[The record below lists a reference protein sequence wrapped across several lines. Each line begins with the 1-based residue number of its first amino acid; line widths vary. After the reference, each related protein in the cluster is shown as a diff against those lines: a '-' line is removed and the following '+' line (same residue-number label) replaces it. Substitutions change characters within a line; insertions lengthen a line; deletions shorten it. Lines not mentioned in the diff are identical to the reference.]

1 MSTPKPQPLDIAIIG
16 LSACFPGAKDV
27 QAYWRNILGKVDSVA
42 DADPEWVG
50 PYFEASVNGS
60 ASADDRI
67 YTTKGGFLRD
77 LAQVDPQSFGVM
89 PNVAAG
95 SDPDHLLALQFA
107 RDALAD
113 SGYLDKP
120 FNRQRA
126 GVILGRGTY
135 GNKALGSSMSR
146 SLFLDQAMDFVRAL
160 RPDFEEHE
168 VKALQAVL
176 KTQLMPFQAEHIGV
190 LTPNV
195 IAGLIANRLDLMGPS
210 CIVDAA
216 CASTLIAVEQA
227 VRELESGR
235 CDLMITGGIHAHTP
249 PQIFIQFCRINALSR
264 DKIRPFQKGSEGT
277 LLGEGVG
284 LMVLKRRADAEADG
298 DRIYA
303 VIRGIGT
310 ASDGKAKGL
319 LAPRLEGEVMAVRRA
334 YESSGIDPDTVDL
347 IEAHGTG
354 TSIGDRTEIES
365 LNTVFG
371 GRGPGPQIG
380 ITAVKSMIGHCMP
393 ASGAAALIKTAL
405 ALHHKVLP
413 PTLCDEPDPT
423 LGLDKTPFYL
433 NTETRPWVH
442 GKPHPRR
449 TGVNAF
455 GFGGINSH
463 FILEEYVAAP
473 ALVGDHKPHSPRPM
487 AALHG
492 PANSELIVLAAE
504 SAIALAAKARHAL
517 AHLQGAAPV
526 TLDEIALA
534 ASIEALGTHRLAIVA
549 SDAADLIK
557 KLDTAI
563 EKLVDV
569 DLAPFKTRNGIHYGA
584 GAAPGKLC
592 LLFPGEGSQYP
603 DMLGDLAVNFP
614 AVRDWFDFIE
624 HNAIARGS
632 PPRAQVLFPAPNGLD
647 AGQRSALEDRLYEM
661 DIAAESV
668 FAANMG
674 LHALFTQLGF
684 APDALLGHSTGENS
698 ALTAAAVNKVRSR
711 SEIAR
716 IITDLNAIYRKLE
729 AAGQIAEGTL
739 LTVGGLSAELRSAL
753 LQQLKAP
760 GSAVQLAM
768 DNCPNQLVL
777 FGSSEA
783 TGLLKEELSAA
794 GALCALLPFG
804 RAYHTPLFRPLADA
818 FRAYFAGLEVGPAS
832 TALYSA
838 CSAGPFPADADGI
851 RELCCAQWQNPVR
864 FTETI
869 ERLYADGVRVFLE
882 IGPSGNLT
890 SFVGDTL
897 KGKPDVLALAS
908 NNRRKSGVAQL
919 HATLAQ
925 LFVAGVPFA
934 PQALF
939 TQRAIAPLALMTAP
953 RAAGKPR
960 LQLKLITPT
969 LTLPEAFRKPLP
981 KLVERA
987 VETVKLP
994 AASPALATLSAM
1006 PTSTISSD
1014 PRMAALKAHFSLM
1027 QEFLDSQA
1035 RVLGLATNAASAPVQ
1050 ATSSK
1055 PLAVFPMLGTVIEET
1070 TTRLVTERTFDI
1082 AEDLFLRDH
1091 AIGGMPTPRDP
1102 SLLPLP
1108 VIPFTFSMELVAE
1121 AGARL
1126 LNRQGWV
1133 VTAIEN
1139 ARGSRWLSLDTGQI
1153 PLRVVAEQQSANGK
1167 EARIACRVFLRGEGT
1182 TPGGLL
1188 VFEALVVLA
1197 AFYPAA
1203 PAPMPWAES
1212 DNQAPRLH
1220 TAGQVYRN
1228 GMFHGPRLQGCTA
1241 VTRWGART
1249 RLEASTARRA
1259 LARPAGMPDAGV
1271 GKESDR
1277 LAMDGQSNITDEGH
1291 MEAEI
1296 TAIPTQDYFA
1306 STQPQFQFDAAALDA
1321 AGQIAGF
1328 WLRERYAEVRNCFP
1342 FRVRALRLF
1351 APPPAA
1357 GTKLSCRG
1365 AIAMQGETQLE
1376 ARWDL
1381 FGADGQ
1387 LVMQAEGWEDRVFAV
1402 PDRFH
1407 AFRMNP
1413 DAAPLSA
1420 PALADR
1426 LPAELC
1432 VRRLEP
1438 LPEGLLDE
1446 GGAIWKRVLA
1456 HLILSC
1462 AEREAF
1468 YKLPAAGERRE
1479 EWLMGRLAA
1488 KDAVR
1493 DYLQRRG
1500 APALA
1505 AADVEILEMAGGKP
1519 VVRIAALPD
1528 LVPPAL
1534 SLSHSQRWAVAVAS
1548 DASVAL
1554 GIDYQR
1560 PDRVRGEHLIRGGF
1574 SAAEQ
1579 ALLAVQEPER
1589 SQQAIALWCAKEAA
1603 AKAAGTG
1610 LESRPLDWLVVA
1622 AGLDL
1627 RGGAP
1632 AVARVRHGSSDYD
1645 CALHFET
1652 DGAVIALCVTTASVP
1667 TAAFTH

>member
-1 MSTPKPQPLDIAIIG
+1 MSAPAPKPLDTAIVG
-16 LSACFPGAKDV
+16 LSACFPGAKDA
-27 QAYWRNILGKVDSVA
+27 QAYWRNILAKVDSVA

-50 PYFEASVNGS
+50 PYFEKDTT
-60 ASADDRI
+60 ADDRI

-120 FNRQRA
+120 FNRERA

-135 GNKALGSSMSR
+135 GNKALGSSMAR

-160 RPDFEEHE
+160 RPDFAESE
-168 VKALQAVL
+168 VKALQESL

-195 IAGLIANRLDLMGPS
+195 IAGLIANRLNLMGPS

-284 LMVLKRRADAEADG
+284 LMVLKRRADAERDG

-319 LAPRLEGEVMAVRRA
+319 LAPRLEGEVLAVRRA
-334 YESSGIDPDTVDL
+334 YETSGIDPDTIDL

-413 PTLCDEPDPT
+413 PMLCDEPDPT

-442 GKPHPRR
+442 GKAHPRR
-449 TGVNAF
+449 AGVNAF

-463 FILEEYVAAP
+463 FILEEYVPPAP
-473 ALVGDHKPHSPRPM
+473 QPM

-492 PANSELIVLAAE
+492 PANSELLMLAAE
-504 SAIALAAKARHAL
+504 SAIALASKARHAL
-517 AHLQGAAPV
+517 AHLTGAAPA

-534 ASIEALGTHRLAIVA
+534 ASNEAQGEHRLAIVA
-549 SDAADLIK
+549 STAADLIK
-557 KLDTAI
+557 KLESAI

-569 DLAPFKTRNGIHYGA
+569 DLAAFKTRNGIHYGA
-584 GAAPGKLC
+584 GATPGKLC

-603 DMLGDLAVNFP
+603 NMLGDLATQFEV
-614 AVRDWFDFIE
+614 VRDWFDFIE
-624 HNAIARGS
+624 HNALARGS
-632 PPRAQVLFPAPNGLD
+632 PSRAQVLFPPPTGLD
-647 AGQRSALEDRLYEM
+647 AGQRRELADRLFEM

-684 APDALLGHSTGENS
+684 VPDALLGHSTGENS
-698 ALTAAAVNKVRSR
+698 ALTAAAVNKVQSR

-716 IITDLNAIYRKLE
+716 IVTDLNTIYRKLE
-729 AAGQIAEGTL
+729 SAGQITEGTL
-739 LTVGGLSAELRSAL
+739 LTVGGLNAELRAEL
-753 LQQLKAP
+753 LKKLKVP
-760 GSAVQLAM
+760 GSGVQLAM
-768 DNCPNQLVL
+768 DNCPNQVVL

-783 TGLLKEELSAA
+783 TSALKEELSTA

-804 RAYHTPLFRPLADA
+804 RAYHTPLFKPLADA
-818 FRAYFAGLEVGPAS
+818 FRSYFAALDVGAAR
-832 TALYSA
+832 TTLYSA
-838 CSAGPFPADADGI
+838 CSVGPFPADAAGI
-851 RELCCAQWQNPVR
+851 RELCCAQWENPVR

-897 KGKPDVLALAS
+897 KGRDDVLALAS
-908 NNRRKSGVAQL
+908 NNRRKSGMAQL

-925 LFVAGVPFA
+925 LFVAGVPFT
-934 PQALF
+934 PSALF
-939 TQRAIAPLALMTAP
+939 AQRAIAPLALMTPP
-953 RAAGKPR
+953 RAAAKPR

-981 KLVERA
+981 KLIERV
-987 VETVKLP
+987 VETAP
-994 AASPALATLSAM
+994 APVLAPPSTI
-1006 PTSTISSD
+1006 PTAPISSD
-1014 PRMAALKAHFSLM
+1014 PRMAALNAHFSLM
-1027 QEFLDSQA
+1027 QDFLDSQA
-1035 RVLGLATNAASAPVQ
+1035 RVLGLATSADSAPVQ
-1050 ATSSK
+1050 AVASK
-1055 PLAVFPMLGTVIEET
+1055 PLAAFPMLGTVVEET
-1070 TTRLVTERTFDI
+1070 ATRLVTERTFDI
-1082 AEDLFLRDH
+1082 REDLFLRDH
-1091 AIGGMPTPRDP
+1091 AIGGVPTPRDP

-1126 LNRQGWV
+1126 LNRQSWV
-1133 VTAIEN
+1133 VTAIED
-1139 ARGSRWLSLDTGQI
+1139 ARGSRWLSLDSGQI
-1153 PLRVVAEQQSANGK
+1153 PLRIVAEQQSASSK
-1167 EARIACRVFLRGEGT
+1167 EARIACRVFLRGEGS
-1182 TPGGLL
+1182 TPGGML
-1188 VFEALVVLA
+1188 VFEGVVVLA

-1203 PAPMPWAES
+1203 PAPMPCSAS
-1212 DNQAPRLH
+1212 DDEPPRLH
-1220 TAGQVYRN
+1220 KAGQVYQH

-1241 VTRWGART
+1241 VNKWGH
-1249 RLEASTARRA
+1249 
-1259 LARPAGMPDAGV
+1259 GG
-1271 GKESDR
+1271 
-1277 LAMDGQSNITDEGH
+1277 

-1296 TAIPTQDYFA
+1296 TVIATHDYFA
-1306 STQPQFQFDAAALDA
+1306 STQPHFQFDAAVLDA

-1342 FRVRALRLF
+1342 FRVRVLRLF

-1365 AIAMQGETQLE
+1365 AIVMQGETQLE

-1387 LVMQAEGWEDRVFAV
+1387 LVMQSEGWEDRVFAV

-1413 DAAPLSA
+1413 DAAPLSV

-1446 GGAIWKRVLA
+1446 GGTIWKRVLA
-1456 HLILSC
+1456 HMILSR

-1468 YKLPAAGERRE
+1468 YKLPAQGERRE

-1493 DYLQRRG
+1493 DYLHRRG
-1500 APALA
+1500 AAALA
-1505 AADVEILEMAGGKP
+1505 AADVEILEGPHGKP
-1519 VVRIAALPD
+1519 LVRIAALPD

-1560 PDRVRGEHLIRGGF
+1560 PDRVRGEHLISGGF
-1574 SAAEQ
+1574 SPAEQ
-1579 ALLAVQEPER
+1579 MLIAAQEPER

-1610 LESRPLDWLVVA
+1610 LEGRPLDWQIVA
-1622 AGLDL
+1622 AHLDL
-1627 RGGAP
+1627 KSGAP
-1632 AVARVRHGSSDYD
+1632 AVARVRRGASDYD
-1645 CALHFET
+1645 CALHVES
-1652 DGAVIALCVTTASVP
+1652 DGAVIALCVTAAP
-1667 TAAFTH
+1667 TTSPSLTH

>member
-1 MSTPKPQPLDIAIIG
+1 MTSTAPQPLDIAIVG

-60 ASADDRI
+60 ETPDDRI
-67 YTTKGGFLRD
+67 YTTKGGFLRE
-77 LAQVDPQSFGVM
+77 LAQVDPQSFGVT
-89 PNVAAG
+89 PHVAAG

-120 FNRQRA
+120 FNRERA

-160 RPDFEEHE
+160 RPDFAESE
-168 VKALQAVL
+168 VKALQAAL

-195 IAGLIANRLDLMGPS
+195 IAGLIANRLNLMGPS

-277 LLGEGVG
+277 LLGEGLG
-284 LMVLKRRADAEADG
+284 LMVLKRREDAERDG

-303 VIRGIGT
+303 LIRGIGT
-310 ASDGKAKGL
+310 ASDGRAKGL

-334 YESSGIDPDTVDL
+334 YETSGIDPSTIDL

-354 TSIGDRTEIES
+354 TTIGDRTEIES

-413 PTLCDEPDPT
+413 PMLCDEPDPS
-423 LGLDKTPFYL
+423 LGLEQTPFYL

-442 GKPHPRR
+442 GKAHPRR
-449 TGVNAF
+449 AGVNAF

-463 FILEEYVAAP
+463 FILEEYAGNSAQP
-473 ALVGDHKPHSPRPM
+473 L

-492 PANSELIVLAAE
+492 PAGAELVLLAAENPIVLA
-504 SAIALAAKARHAL
+504 SKAQHAL
-517 AHLQGAAPV
+517 AHLRGPVPAA
-526 TLDEIALA
+526 LDEIALA
-534 ASIEALGTHRLAIVA
+534 ASREADGVHRLAIIA
-549 SDAADLIK
+549 SDAADLAK
-557 KLDTAI
+557 KLEQAI

-569 DLAPFKTRNGIHYGA
+569 DLKPFKTRNGIQYGT

-603 DMLGDLAVNFP
+603 NLLGDLATQFP
-614 AVRDWFDFIE
+614 CVRDWFDFIE
-624 HNAIARGS
+624 HNALARGS
-632 PPRAQVLFPAPNGLD
+632 SSRVPALFPAPTGLD
-647 AGQRSALEDRLYEM
+647 AARRRELEDRLYEM

-674 LHALFTQLGF
+674 LHALFSELGF
-684 APDALLGHSTGENS
+684 VPDALLGHSTGENS
-698 ALTAAAVNKVRSR
+698 ALTAAAVNQVQSR

-716 IITDLNAIYRKLE
+716 IVTDLNAIYRRLE
-729 AAGQIAEGTL
+729 AAGQITEGSL
-739 LTVGGLSAELRSAL
+739 LTVGGLHVESRRAL
-753 LQQLKAP
+753 LQRLQAP

-768 DNCPNQLVL
+768 DNCPNQVVL

-783 TGLLKEELSAA
+783 TAALKEELSAA

-804 RAYHTPLFRPLADA
+804 RAYHTPLFKPLADA
-818 FRAYFAGLEVGPAS
+818 FRLYFAALDIGPAR
-832 TALYSA
+832 TTLYSA
-838 CSAGPFPADADGI
+838 CSAAPFPTDPEGI
-851 RELCCAQWQNPVR
+851 RELCCQQWQSPVR

-882 IGPSGNLT
+882 VGPSGNLT
-890 SFVGDTL
+890 AFVGDIL
-897 KGKPDVLALAS
+897 KGRDDVLALAS
-908 NNRRKSGVAQL
+908 NSRRKAGVAQL
-919 HATLAQ
+919 QATLAQ
-925 LFVAGVPFA
+925 LFVAGVRFTPR
-934 PQALF
+934 ALF
-939 TQRAIAPLALMTAP
+939 QHRAIASLDLMSTPRTAA
-953 RAAGKPR
+953 RPR

-981 KLVERA
+981 MRVEPVVEA
-987 VETVKLP
+987 VPVNATSALTPSSAPVVAPAP
-994 AASPALATLSAM
+994 AA
-1006 PTSTISSD
+1006 SSD
-1014 PRMAALKAHFSLM
+1014 PRLAALNAHFSLM
-1027 QEFLDSQA
+1027 QDFLDSQA
-1035 RVLGLATNAASAPVQ
+1035 RVLGLATAAVPPLVSSPPP
-1050 ATSSK
+1050 ATLPRF
-1055 PLAVFPMLGTVIEET
+1055 PLLGTVTESSAS
-1070 TTRLVTERTFDI
+1070 RLVVERTFDI
-1082 AEDLFLRDH
+1082 QQDLFLRDH
-1091 AIGGMPTPRDP
+1091 AIGGVPSRCDPT
-1102 SLLPLP
+1102 LLPLP
-1108 VIPFTFSMELVAE
+1108 VIPFTFSMEMVAE
-1121 AGARL
+1121 AAAKL
-1126 LNRQGWV
+1126 LDRPGWV

-1139 ARGSRWLSLDTGQI
+1139 ARGSRWLSLDQGQI
-1153 PLRVVAEQQSANGK
+1153 PLRLVAEQQGPLGD
-1167 EARIACRVFLRGEGT
+1167 EARIACRVFLRGEGS

-1188 VFEALVVLA
+1188 VFEATVVLA
-1197 AFYPAA
+1197 GFYPAA
-1203 PAPMPWAES
+1203 PTPMPWSAS
-1212 DNQAPRLH
+1212 DGQPPRLH
-1220 TAGQVYRN
+1220 TAGQVYRH

-1241 VTRWGART
+1241 VLRWGH
-1249 RLEASTARRA
+1249 
-1259 LARPAGMPDAGV
+1259 GG
-1271 GKESDR
+1271 
-1277 LAMDGQSNITDEGH
+1277 

-1296 TAIPTQDYFA
+1296 TAMPTQDYFA
-1306 STQPQFQFDAAALDA
+1306 GEAMPASLAAPSPFQFDAAMLDA

-1342 FRVRALRLF
+1342 FRVRNLRLF
-1351 APPPAA
+1351 AAPPAA
-1357 GTKLSCRG
+1357 GTKLTCRG

-1407 AFRMNP
+1407 HFRMHP
-1413 DAAPLSA
+1413 DTAPLST

-1446 GGAIWKRVLA
+1446 GGMIWKRVLA
-1456 HLILSC
+1456 HMILSR

-1468 YKLPAAGERRE
+1468 YRLPVAGERRE

-1493 DYLQRRG
+1493 DYLQKHG
-1500 APALA
+1500 APALS
-1505 AADVEILEMAGGKP
+1505 AADVEILEGPRGKP
-1519 VVRIAALPD
+1519 VVRIAGLPD
-1528 LVPPAL
+1528 LAPPSL
-1534 SLSHSQRWAVAVAS
+1534 SLSHSQRGAVAVAS
-1548 DASVAL
+1548 DASVSL

-1560 PDRVRGEHLIRGGF
+1560 PDRIKGEHLISGGF

-1579 ALLAVQEPER
+1579 GLLGAQEPAR

-1603 AKAAGTG
+1603 AKAAGSG
-1610 LESRPLDWLVVA
+1610 LEGRPLDWQVVA
-1622 AGLDL
+1622 AHLDV
-1627 RGGAP
+1627 RSGTP
-1632 AVARVRHGSSDYD
+1632 AMARVRRGGSDYD
-1645 CALHFET
+1645 CALHVEP
-1652 DGAVIALCVTTASVP
+1652 DGAVVALCVTAITTAQPFAV
-1667 TAAFTH
+1667 H

>member
-1 MSTPKPQPLDIAIIG
+1 MSAPIPKPLDIAIVG
-16 LSACFPGAKDV
+16 LSACFPGAKDA

-50 PYFEASVNGS
+50 PYFEKDTT
-60 ASADDRI
+60 ADDRI
-67 YTTKGGFLRD
+67 YTTKGGFLRN

-89 PNVAAG
+89 PSVAAG

-120 FNRQRA
+120 FNRERA

-135 GNKALGSSMSR
+135 GNKALGSSMAR

-160 RPDFEEHE
+160 RPDFAESE
-168 VKALQAVL
+168 VKALQESL

-195 IAGLIANRLDLMGPS
+195 IAGLIANRLNLMGPS

-284 LMVLKRRADAEADG
+284 LMVLKRRADAERDG

-319 LAPRLEGEVMAVRRA
+319 LAPRLEGEVLAVRRA
-334 YESSGIDPDTVDL
+334 YESSGIDPDTIDL

-365 LNTVFG
+365 LSTVFG
-371 GRGPGPQIG
+371 SRGHGPQIG

-413 PTLCDEPDPT
+413 PMLCDEPDPT

-442 GKPHPRR
+442 GKAHPRR
-449 TGVNAF
+449 AGVNAF

-463 FILEEYVAAP
+463 FILEEYVPP
-473 ALVGDHKPHSPRPM
+473 ASQPM

-492 PANSELIVLAAE
+492 PANSELIVLAAD
-504 SAIALAAKARHAL
+504 SPILLASKAKHAL
-517 AHLQGAAPV
+517 AHLTGAAPA

-534 ASIEALGTHRLAIVA
+534 ASAEAEGTHRLAIVA
-549 SDAADLIK
+549 SDAADLVK
-557 KLDTAI
+557 KLETAI
-563 EKLVDV
+563 EKLVNV
-569 DLAPFKTRNGIHYGA
+569 DLKPFKTRNGIHYGA
-584 GAAPGKLC
+584 GATPGKLC

-603 DMLGDLAVNFP
+603 NMLGDLATQFEV
-614 AVRDWFDFIE
+614 VRDWFDFIE
-624 HNAIARGS
+624 HNALARGS
-632 PPRAQVLFPAPNGLD
+632 SSRAQVLFPPPTGLD
-647 AGQRSALEDRLYEM
+647 AGQRRELEDRLYEM

-684 APDALLGHSTGENS
+684 MPDALLGHSTGENS
-698 ALTAAAVNKVRSR
+698 ALTAAAVNKVQSR
-711 SEIAR
+711 REIAR
-716 IITDLNAIYRKLE
+716 IVTDLNTIYRKLE
-729 AAGQIAEGTL
+729 AAGQITEGTL
-739 LTVGGLSAELRSAL
+739 LTVGGLNSELRAEL
-753 LQQLKAP
+753 LQKLKAP
-760 GSAVQLAM
+760 GSGVQLAM
-768 DNCPNQLVL
+768 DNCPNQVVL

-783 TGLLKEELSAA
+783 TAALKEELSTA

-804 RAYHTPLFRPLADA
+804 RAYHTPLFKPLADA
-818 FRAYFAGLEVGPAS
+818 FRTYFAALDVGAAL
-832 TALYSA
+832 TTLYSA
-838 CSAGPFPADADGI
+838 CSVGPFPTDAAGI
-851 RELCCAQWQNPVR
+851 RELCCAQWENPVR

-897 KGKPDVLALAS
+897 KGRDDVLALAS
-908 NNRRKSGVAQL
+908 NNRRKSGMAQL

-925 LFVAGVPFA
+925 LFVAGVPFT
-934 PQALF
+934 PSALF
-939 TQRAIAPLALMTAP
+939 AQRAIAPLALMTPP
-953 RAAGKPR
+953 RAAAKPR

-981 KLVERA
+981 KLVERV
-987 VETVKLP
+987 VETVHAP
-994 AASPALATLSAM
+994 AVAPALPSPSAM
-1006 PTSTISSD
+1006 LKTSTTLTD
-1014 PRMAALKAHFSLM
+1014 PRMAALTGHFSLM
-1027 QEFLDSQA
+1027 QEFLHSQA
-1035 RVLGLATNAASAPVQ
+1035 RVMDSLHQHSHSRESGNPAATVGLDSRLRGNDNVRPVAA
-1050 ATSSK
+1050 
-1055 PLAVFPMLGTVIEET
+1055 FPILGTVIEET
-1070 TTRLVTERTFDI
+1070 PTRLVTERTFDI
-1082 AEDLFLRDH
+1082 REDLFLRDH
-1091 AIGGMPTPRDP
+1091 AIGGVPTPRDP

-1133 VTAIEN
+1133 VTAIED
-1139 ARGSRWLSLDTGQI
+1139 ARGSRWLSLDSGQI
-1153 PLRVVAEQQSANGK
+1153 PLRIVAEQQTASSK

-1182 TPGGLL
+1182 TPGGML
-1188 VFEALVVLA
+1188 VFEGVVVLA
-1197 AFYPAA
+1197 GFYPAA
-1203 PAPMPWAES
+1203 PAPMPWAAS
-1212 DNQAPRLH
+1212 DDEAPRLH
-1220 TAGQVYRN
+1220 TAGQVYQH

-1241 VTRWGART
+1241 VNKWGH
-1249 RLEASTARRA
+1249 
-1259 LARPAGMPDAGV
+1259 GG
-1271 GKESDR
+1271 
-1277 LAMDGQSNITDEGH
+1277 

-1296 TAIPTQDYFA
+1296 TAISPHDYFA

-1357 GTKLSCRG
+1357 GTKLTCRG

-1387 LVMQAEGWEDRVFAV
+1387 LVMQSEGWEDRVFAV

-1413 DAAPLSA
+1413 DAAPLSV

-1446 GGAIWKRVLA
+1446 GGTIWKRVLA
-1456 HLILSC
+1456 HMILSR

-1468 YKLPAAGERRE
+1468 YKLPAQGERRE

-1493 DYLQRRG
+1493 DYLHRRG
-1500 APALA
+1500 TAALA
-1505 AADVEILEMAGGKP
+1505 AADVEILEGAHGKP

-1560 PDRVRGEHLIRGGF
+1560 PDRIKGEHLISGGF
-1574 SAAEQ
+1574 SPDEQMLIAA
-1579 ALLAVQEPER
+1579 QEPER

-1610 LESRPLDWLVVA
+1610 LEGRPLDWQIVA
-1622 AGLDL
+1622 AHLDL
-1627 RGGAP
+1627 KSGAP
-1632 AVARVRHGSSDYD
+1632 AVARVRRGASDYD
-1645 CALHFET
+1645 CALHVEA
-1652 DGAVIALCVTTASVP
+1652 DGAVIALCVT
-1667 TAAFTH
+1667 AATTPSPSLTH

>member
-1 MSTPKPQPLDIAIIG
+1 MSAPAPQPLDIAIVG
-16 LSACFPGAKDV
+16 LSACFPGAKDAE
-27 QAYWRNILGKVDSVA
+27 AYWRNILGKVDSVA

-50 PYFEASVNGS
+50 PYFEADTT
-60 ASADDRI
+60 ADDRI

-107 RDALAD
+107 HDALAD

-120 FNRQRA
+120 FNRERA

-135 GNKALGSSMSR
+135 GNKALGSSMAR

-160 RPDFEEHE
+160 RPDFAESE
-168 VKALQAVL
+168 VKALKEAL

-195 IAGLIANRLDLMGPS
+195 IAGLIANRLNLMGPS

-284 LMVLKRRADAEADG
+284 LMVLKRRADAERDG

-319 LAPRLEGEVMAVRRA
+319 LAPRLEGEVLAVRRA
-334 YESSGIDPDTVDL
+334 YETSGIDPNTIDL

-365 LNTVFG
+365 LNSVFG

-413 PTLCDEPDPT
+413 PMLCDEPDPT

-442 GKPHPRR
+442 GKAHPRR
-449 TGVNAF
+449 AGVNAF

-463 FILEEYVAAP
+463 FILEEYIPP
-473 ALVGDHKPHSPRPM
+473 AQQPI

-492 PANSELIVLAAE
+492 PANTELIVLAAE

-517 AHLQGAAPV
+517 AHLQGAAPA

-534 ASIEALGTHRLAIVA
+534 ASAEAEGTHRLAIVA
-549 SDAADLIK
+549 SDAAELVK
-557 KLDTAI
+557 KLEQAI
-563 EKLVDV
+563 AKLVDV
-569 DLAPFKTRNGIHYGA
+569 DLAPFKTRNGIHYGL
-584 GAAPGKLC
+584 GPAPGKLC

-603 DMLGDLAVNFP
+603 NMLGDLAVNFP

-624 HNAIARGS
+624 HNALARGS
-632 PPRAQVLFPAPNGLD
+632 SSRAQVLFPVPTCID
-647 AGQRSALEDRLYEM
+647 AARRRELEDRLYEM

-698 ALTAAAVNKVRSR
+698 ALTAAAVNKMQSR

-716 IITDLNAIYRKLE
+716 IVTDLNAIYRKLE
-729 AAGQIAEGTL
+729 AAGQITEGTL
-739 LTVGGLSAELRSAL
+739 LTVGGLSTELRSAL
-753 LQQLKAP
+753 LQKLKAP

-768 DNCPNQLVL
+768 DNCPNQVVL

-783 TGLLKEELSAA
+783 TAALKEELAAA

-804 RAYHTPLFRPLADA
+804 RAYHTPLFKPLADA
-818 FRAYFAGLEVGPAS
+818 FRAYFAALDMGPAN

-838 CSAGPFPADADGI
+838 CSVGPFPADAAGI
-851 RELCCAQWQNPVR
+851 RELCCQQWQSPVR

-908 NNRRKSGVAQL
+908 NNRRKSGMAQL

-925 LFVAGVPFA
+925 LFVAGVPFK

-939 TQRAIAPLALMTAP
+939 ARRAIAPLALMTPP
-953 RAAGKPR
+953 RAAAKPR

-981 KLVERA
+981 TLIERV
-987 VETVKLP
+987 VETVQLP
-994 AASPALATLSAM
+994 AASPALAAPSAM
-1006 PTSTISSD
+1006 PTVAVSSD
-1014 PRMAALKAHFSLM
+1014 PRMAALNAHFSLM

-1035 RVLGLATNAASAPVQ
+1035 RVLGLATNPAAAAVPT
-1050 ATSSK
+1050 ATSK
-1055 PLAVFPMLGTVIEET
+1055 PLAAYPMLGTVIEET
-1070 TTRLVTERTFDI
+1070 ATRLVTERTFDI
-1082 AEDLFLRDH
+1082 HEDLFLRDH
-1091 AIGGMPTPRDP
+1091 AIGGVPTPRDP

-1153 PLRVVAEQQSANGK
+1153 PLRIVAEQQSVSST
-1167 EARIACRVFLRGEGT
+1167 EARITCRVFLRGEGT

-1188 VFEALVVLA
+1188 VFEGLVVLA

-1203 PAPMPWAES
+1203 PAPMPWAAS
-1212 DNQAPRLH
+1212 DDEAPRLH
-1220 TAGQVYRN
+1220 TTGQVYKH

-1241 VTRWGART
+1241 VTRWGH
-1249 RLEASTARRA
+1249 
-1259 LARPAGMPDAGV
+1259 GG
-1271 GKESDR
+1271 
-1277 LAMDGQSNITDEGH
+1277 

-1306 STQPQFQFDAAALDA
+1306 SAQPQFQFDAAALDA

-1357 GTKLSCRG
+1357 GTKLTCRG
-1365 AIAMQGETQLE
+1365 AIAMQSETQLE

-1387 LVMQAEGWEDRVFAV
+1387 LVMQSEGWEDRVFAV

-1407 AFRMNP
+1407 AFRVNP

-1446 GGAIWKRVLA
+1446 GGTIWKRVLA
-1456 HLILSC
+1456 HMVLSR

-1500 APALA
+1500 VPALSS
-1505 AADVEILEMAGGKP
+1505 ADIEILEGPHGKP
-1519 VVRIAALPD
+1519 VVRIPGLPD
-1528 LVPPAL
+1528 LVPPSL

-1548 DASVAL
+1548 DAGVAL

-1560 PDRVRGEHLIRGGF
+1560 PDRIKGEHLINGGF
-1574 SAAEQ
+1574 SASEQ
-1579 ALLAVQEPER
+1579 MLIAAQEPER
-1589 SQQAIALWCAKEAA
+1589 TEQAVALWCAKEAA

-1610 LESRPLDWLVVA
+1610 LDGRPLDWQIVA
-1622 AGLDL
+1622 AHLDVKS
-1627 RGGAP
+1627 GAP
-1632 AVARVRHGSSDYD
+1632 AVARVRRGATDYD
-1645 CALHFET
+1645 CALHFEA
-1652 DGAVIALCVTTASVP
+1652 DGAVIALCVTTA
-1667 TAAFTH
+1667 TTHTPSLTH